1 MKFHANNR
9 AIDALKFIILLFF
22 SWIGVN
28 QHAHGQMCNFPG
40 NNNASSFPHFTF
52 NNPSLPFDAPD
63 GAVLATATIEQPFEC
78 QAAPDGIGGYSLE
91 YTPMLHAT
99 QFPDVGRYGG
109 SGNMHWYVGY
119 RVTNMATGKVFNP
132 SGNAPQEWAPPIT
145 STKPVTGS
153 FRAKIELIKIS
164 DNLYNV
170 KEWPYGPLQIGNF
183 RIRKRAQPDVYN
195 YRYLTLGSKRENI
208 KPMPESCTIV
218 NSSVDVRLPPVS
230 SGKLGHVGA
239 SAGETGFNIG
249 LNCRAGSNVY
259 VTLTDLTDPGNTGD
273 QLTLT
278 QDSTAKG
285 VKLRISRNG
294 QPVRYG
300 PDSRL
305 PGNPNQWYVGPSVST
320 SNIPL
325 TAQYVAD
332 GPVSGGTVKGV
343 ATFTMSYQ

>member
-1 MKFHANNR
+1 MKFNINNR
-9 AIDALKFIILLFF
+9 AIDTLKLIILLFF
-22 SWIGVN
+22 SWTGVN
-28 QHAHGQMCNFPG
+28 QYAHGQMCKFPG
-40 NNNASSFPHFTF
+40 NDNESTFPFFTF
-52 NNPSLPFDAPD
+52 NPSLPFDAPD
-63 GAVLATATIEQPFEC
+63 GAVLATTTLEQPFEC
-78 QAAPDGIGGYSLE
+78 QAAPDGISGYSLE
-91 YTPMLHAT
+91 YVTQVRLTP
-99 QFPDVGRYGG
+99 FPGVGRWGG
-109 SGNMHWYVGY
+109 MGDMFKYVGF
-119 RVTNMATGKVFNP
+119 RVTNMDTGEVFNILD
-132 SGNAPQEWAPPIT
+132 SVQQWAPPIT

-153 FRAKIELIKIS
+153 FRAKIELVKIS

-170 KEWPYGPLQIGNF
+170 KEWPYGPIAIGRF
-183 RIRKRAQPDVYN
+183 RIIKRAQPSQYN
-195 YRYLTLGSKRENI
+195 YRYLNLGPKRENI
-208 KPMPESCTIV
+208 KPMPQSCTIT

-230 SGKLGHVGA
+230 SGKLSYVGA

-285 VKLRISRNG
+285 VKLRVSRNG

-325 TAQYVAD
+325 TVQYVAD
-332 GPVSGGTVKGV
+332 GPVSGGTVKGA